1 MNHAS
6 GPRKATTANAN
17 GTLAQTPLANA
28 LVYIRNKKLTGVL
41 ELKAP
46 GGREAK
52 IDLWRGMI
60 AHIAT
65 TPAVARFG
73 SVVYEMGLID
83 AATLDASGVDSV
95 KQQKPQADLL
105 VESGKIDRQ
114 QRDEAQLEQIRRRV
128 HHTFTYPADT
138 RFEFTEATPAAAEPR
153 ILVDPLAPVWRGLLD
168 FPPKDDVGHV
178 LKKVANLPLRMVSE
192 SALERAALVGEEKRI
207 CEALAIEPMT
217 VAQLRTFAKVPASR
231 VDLLVYLLVI
241 AKCVSPEEA
250 SYASGTMPSLPDSGD
265 ADSEVVPSKK
275 RSFRLSGS
283 MASVEG
289 GAGMVEEVMATPIGP
304 IDLGVEGIKK
314 RAGSLAFESPYDAL
328 GLREGASVEA
338 ARAAYVRLAKLWHP
352 DRLPLELEPVQAEV
366 TRIYVHVRESFRA
379 ITAAGQE
386 AQAAN

>member
-105 VESGKIDRQ
+105 S
-114 QRDEAQLEQIRRRV
+114 
-128 HHTFTYPADT
+128 
-138 RFEFTEATPAAAEPR
+138 
-153 ILVDPLAPVWRGLLD
+153 
-168 FPPKDDVGHV
+168 
-178 LKKVANLPLRMVSE
+178 
-192 SALERAALVGEEKRI
+192 
-207 CEALAIEPMT
+207 
-217 VAQLRTFAKVPASR
+217 LRT
-231 VDLLVYLLVI
+231 
-241 AKCVSPEEA
+241 
-250 SYASGTMPSLPDSGD
+250 
-265 ADSEVVPSKK
+265 
-275 RSFRLSGS
+275 
-283 MASVEG
+283 
-289 GAGMVEEVMATPIGP
+289 
-304 IDLGVEGIKK
+304 
-314 RAGSLAFESPYDAL
+314 
-328 GLREGASVEA
+328 
-338 ARAAYVRLAKLWHP
+338 
-352 DRLPLELEPVQAEV
+352 
-366 TRIYVHVRESFRA
+366 
-379 ITAAGQE
+379 
-386 AQAAN
+386 